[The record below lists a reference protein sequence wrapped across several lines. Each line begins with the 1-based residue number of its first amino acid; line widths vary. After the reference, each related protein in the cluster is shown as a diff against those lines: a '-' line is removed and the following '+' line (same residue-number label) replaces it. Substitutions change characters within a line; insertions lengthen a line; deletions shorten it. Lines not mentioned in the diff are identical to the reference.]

1 MIQSKKLAKCVHPK
15 ILSRLA
21 AGTKEHLSVIIYSN
35 DTCES
40 LQKCILDAGGEIK
53 YSIPLINAIAAKIPA
68 KRINE
73 IASHHT
79 IQYIN
84 DDSKVFKCM
93 NIASTCVAH
102 SIVNETGY
110 TGKGVGI
117 AILDTGVYPHDDLTK
132 PTNRIVAFKDFINNR
147 TEPYDD
153 DGHGTHVAGIA
164 AGNGYVNSK
173 YKGIAPEAN
182 IIGVKVLDETGSGN
196 TSDILAGIQWVVDNK
211 DKYNIKVL
219 NMSFGSPA
227 DKIYHQDPLAK
238 AASAAV
244 SSGLTVV
251 AAAGNNGPNQGTIT
265 SPGNSPS
272 VITVGAADDNRTTSY
287 EDDFVAEFS
296 SRGPAPGGVAKPN
309 LVAPGVDII
318 SLSNKGN
325 AYTSQSGTSMATP
338 MVAGAAALLYEKY
351 PNLSPS
357 EVRSRIIR
365 TAIPIQGN
373 RFAQGAGILNIQGMI
388 NFNDKG
394 TLQPRSPIP
403 HRPTPIKPI
412 RPNPPNRF
420 PFAIDPILLFFF
432 LLFL

>member
-93 NIASTCVAH
+93 NIASTCIAH

-147 TEPYDD
+147 TEPYD
-153 DGHGTHVAGIA
+153 
-164 AGNGYVNSK
+164 
-173 YKGIAPEAN
+173 
-182 IIGVKVLDETGSGN
+182 
-196 TSDILAGIQWVVDNK
+196 
-211 DKYNIKVL
+211 
-219 NMSFGSPA
+219 
-227 DKIYHQDPLAK
+227 
-238 AASAAV
+238 
-244 SSGLTVV
+244 
-251 AAAGNNGPNQGTIT
+251 
-265 SPGNSPS
+265 
-272 VITVGAADDNRTTSY
+272 
-287 EDDFVAEFS
+287 
-296 SRGPAPGGVAKPN
+296 
-309 LVAPGVDII
+309 
-318 SLSNKGN
+318 
-325 AYTSQSGTSMATP
+325 
-338 MVAGAAALLYEKY
+338 
-351 PNLSPS
+351 
-357 EVRSRIIR
+357 
-365 TAIPIQGN
+365 
-373 RFAQGAGILNIQGMI
+373 
-388 NFNDKG
+388 
-394 TLQPRSPIP
+394 
-403 HRPTPIKPI
+403 
-412 RPNPPNRF
+412 
-420 PFAIDPILLFFF
+420 
-432 LLFL
+432 